1 MQEINQNYVLMY
13 IENFMDAFDM
23 KRSKYKYNEKYDFY
37 TFLPKE
43 TYSVLQEKI
52 NAYIVFCEE
61 HQYNQ
66 IYPNMLIEYAILEIH
81 FKYEP
86 TTKAM
91 NFLEQVQR
99 QVNELGIMIECHIT
113 EEYNQ

>member
-1 MQEINQNYVLMY
+1 MSVLERETVDGMALDQDGKG
-13 IENFMDAFDM
+13 IRLLISDHLDWNNE
-23 KRSKYKYNEKYDFY
+23 YNH
-37 TFLPKE
+37 LL
-43 TYSVLQEKI
+43 VLQEKI

-86 TTKAM
+86 TAKAM
-91 NFLEQVQR
+91 NFLGQVQR
-99 QVNELGIMIECHIT
+99 QVNDLGIMIECHIT